1 MSGLAGKDLKSALV
15 QKAHQL
21 GFALAGVTTA
31 APPESFP
38 QFQEWVTEG
47 RHAGMEYLASERSL
61 VRRSDPREILPECRS
76 ILVLGSPYFPAGDA
90 RGGVAAYATGEDYH
104 HVLKP
109 RLQEL
114 ISFLEEQAGHPVPN
128 RWYTD
133 TGPVLERDLARRAGL
148 GWIGKNSMLIHPQHG
163 SYFLLA
169 EILLG
174 IDLPPDE
181 PFLSD
186 HCGSCT
192 RCLDQC
198 PTGCILPNRTLD
210 AGRCISYLT
219 IENKADI
226 PNDVREQLGE
236 WLFGCDVCQ
245 QVCPWNRFAPTEGD
259 PAFAARPGVPP
270 ENLVEELHLSAE
282 TFNRKFRGSPVK
294 RAKRRGY
301 LRNTLVVLGNRKK
314 REDTVHLMA
323 AAQDPEALVRQH
335 AAWALGRIGG
345 DEVRRFLTAW
355 LADEP
360 DPAVVN
366 EIRAAL
372 ADLDASQDM
381 A

>member
-270 ENLVEELHLSAE
+270 ENLVEELHLSSEA
-282 TFNRKFRGSPVK
+282 FNRKFRGSPVK

>member
-1 MSGLAGKDLKSALV
+1 
-15 QKAHQL
+15 
-21 GFALAGVTTA
+21 
-31 APPESFP
+31 
-38 QFQEWVTEG
+38 
-47 RHAGMEYLASERSL
+47 
-61 VRRSDPREILPECRS
+61 
-76 ILVLGSPYFPAGDA
+76 
-90 RGGVAAYATGEDYH
+90 
-104 HVLKP
+104 
-109 RLQEL
+109 
-114 ISFLEEQAGHPVPN
+114 
-128 RWYTD
+128 
-133 TGPVLERDLARRAGL
+133 LERDLARRAGL